1 MGKRDASVFGSD
13 RKWEI
18 IAKGYNLG
26 RGSLGNWS
34 SLSTMVM
41 GTETVL
47 EAALALGQ
55 EQCKGRP
62 KIPDGLFCWISSRL
76 HVLLPLSLCP
86 KPQKAATGK
95 CCSSRAAHT
104 NVRG

>member
-47 EAALALGQ
+47 EAAWLWA
-55 EQCKGRP
+55 K
-62 KIPDGLFCWISSRL
+62 SS
-76 HVLLPLSLCP
+76 
-86 KPQKAATGK
+86 
-95 CCSSRAAHT
+95 
-104 NVRG
+104 VREDLKSQMDYSAG